1 MVRDACQVRPCP
13 EPFLNTQPDQNTG
26 TISGSDADVNQ
37 GNRPAGRLRR
47 RGMKIETLQDA
58 LLHELRDIY
67 SAEKQL
73 TKALPKMAKGASNA
87 ELAAGFEQHLEET
100 VEHVNRLE
108 GIFKELEVSSKGEKC
123 KGMAGLIE
131 EGSKLLEEEGEP
143 TAIDALLVTAAQ
155 RVEHYEIAAYGS
167 AIAFADQLG
176 LKNVSTVLKQ
186 TLQEE
191 EATDKKLS
199 DLAESTINP
208 EAANGASASAQ
219 G

>member
-1 MVRDACQVRPCP
+1 
-13 EPFLNTQPDQNTG
+13 
-26 TISGSDADVNQ
+26 
-37 GNRPAGRLRR
+37 
-47 RGMKIETLQDA
+47 MKIETLQDA

-176 LKNVSTVLKQ
+176 LNNVSTVLKQ

-199 DLAESTINP
+199 ALAESTINP